1 MSESKPEIKLE
12 DVTLKHVSPPEVKN
26 VLPSAQDIEIEKQHI
41 TFVNGVESFDKKQ
54 LKPTVTQ
61 EKFVLPDKDGKFFL
75 DFFFSILN
83 SDFYYFS
90 F

>member
-83 SDFYYFS
+83 SDFNYFS
-90 F
+90 Y